1 MLRKANNVF
10 GVILSDVTIATSTLP
25 SVGTA
30 VTNDNLT
37 AGAVVMVDGGNRRT
51 TLATLAAGDIYHI
64 VQGRGPNHP
73 LMKSAAI
80 AKGNESISIQKH
92 VPAQQQITVIGS
104 NGTTGSLP
112 AANDTSYYIK
122 LRKNDNDE
130 GNRSQPFSL
139 FGQYKT
145 GGSATQS
152 GLARGLTAN
161 FILNMSREARGTNGY
176 VLVETL
182 IDTAATNTAFGGLGN
197 PTGNLAVVKG
207 SKGVT
212 MTDTQDLAAG
222 DYFRVDA
229 SATETLTAPVYR
241 IDTVDSATKITL
253 TVAYQGASNA
263 ALDDDF
269 VHLIPSATGVAD
281 NFGIRLTGVESMF
294 DVNKFRNYF
303 ANRFTATFS
312 DADTTVLLVQGA
324 RNGSGVWQ
332 AVAMDEYMN
341 YGYEGQNEMLAVPPT
356 NRDAVVKV
364 PGVASQTALTSKYS
378 TINIKWK
385 TDIDGLVSSS
395 NGEGNV
401 LCHLNLEDSSGSG
414 ILDTGTAN
422 TGETLAAA
430 LGLTAGDLDE

>member
-37 AGAVVMVDGGNRRT
+37 AGAVVLVDAGNRRT
-51 TLATLAAGDIYHI
+51 TLSALAAGDKYHV
-64 VQGRGPNHP
+64 VQGRGANSP
-73 LMKSAAI
+73 LNKSAAI
-80 AKGNESISIQKH
+80 EKGTESISIQKH
-92 VPAQQQITVIGS
+92 VPAQQQITVIGTA
-104 NGTTGSLP
+104 GLP

-152 GLARGLTAN
+152 EVAYGLAGN
-161 FILNMSREARGTNGY
+161 FITNMAREARGTNGY
-176 VLVETL
+176 VLIEVRNAA
-182 IDTAATNTAFGGLGN
+182 AATNTAFGGLGN
-197 PTGNLAVVKG
+197 VTGNLTLVKG

-222 DYFRVDA
+222 DYFRVDS
-229 SATETLTAPVYR
+229 SATETLTAPVYK
-241 IDTVDSATKITL
+241 IASVDSATAITL
-253 TVAYQGASNA
+253 ETPYQGASVA
-263 ALDDDF
+263 SLDDDF
-269 VHLIPSATGVAD
+269 VHLIPAATGDAA
-281 NFGIRLTGVESMF
+281 NFSIALTGVESKF

-312 DADTTVLLVQGA
+312 DTDTVVTLIQGA

-332 AVAMDEYMN
+332 AVAMDEYMS
-341 YGYEGQNEMLAVPPT
+341 YGFDGQNEMLAVPPT
-356 NRDAVVKV
+356 GRDAVVKV

-385 TDIDGLVSSS
+385 SAINGLVSAG
-395 NGEGNV
+395 NGDGNV
-401 LCHLNLEDSSGSG
+401 IVHLNLEDSSGSG
-414 ILDTGTAN
+414 ILDTVTAN

-430 LGLTAGDLDE
+430 LGLTPGDLDE